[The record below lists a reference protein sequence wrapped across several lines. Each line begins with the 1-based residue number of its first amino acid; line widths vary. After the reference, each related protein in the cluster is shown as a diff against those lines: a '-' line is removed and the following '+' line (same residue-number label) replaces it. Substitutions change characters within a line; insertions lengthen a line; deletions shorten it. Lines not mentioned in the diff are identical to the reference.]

1 MFEAIGKIT
10 VIFLCLMGIVNTIKY
25 IYNKL
30 S

>member
-10 VIFLCLMGIVNTIKY
+10 VIFLMLMGIVNTIRY

-30 S
+30 K